1 MTTPT
6 PEEYTALVKRIE
18 AALNE
23 TPQFSDK
30 QVEILLS
37 VVEAHVW
44 RAGLWTRIR
53 WMANVIGLAV
63 ANRTNTDT
71 LRSRAV
77 LATRTR
83 LLTEASSKMSR

>member
-6 PEEYTALVKRIE
+6 PEEYTALVERIE

-37 VVEAHVW
+37 DVEAHVW

-53 WMANVIGLAV
+53 WAANVIGAV
-63 ANRTNTDT
+63 GIIAGA
-71 LRSRAV
+71 AV
-77 LATRTR
+77 VITSAIGYEVTR
-83 LLTEASSKMSR
+83 K

>member
-44 RAGLWTRIR
+44 RAGLWARIR
-53 WMANVIGLAV
+53 WAANTGFGALAKIKSG
-63 ANRTNTDT
+63 R
-71 LRSRAV
+71 V
-77 LATRTR
+77 LPAWHKGIQ
-83 LLTEASSKMSR
+83 A

>member
-1 MTTPT
+1 
-6 PEEYTALVKRIE
+6 LVKRIE

-53 WMANVIGLAV
+53 WAANVIGALGIIAGS
-63 ANRTNTDT
+63 A
-71 LRSRAV
+71 AV
-77 LATRTR
+77 LASFVGYEVVR
-83 LLTEASSKMSR
+83 K

>member
-53 WMANVIGLAV
+53 WAANVIGALGIITGA
-63 ANRTNTDT
+63 A
-71 LRSRAV
+71 AV
-77 LATRTR
+77 LASFVRYEVVR
-83 LLTEASSKMSR
+83 K

>member
-23 TPQFSDK
+23 TPQFNDK

-44 RAGLWTRIR
+44 RAGLWARIR
-53 WMANVIGLAV
+53 WAANVIGALGILAG
-63 ANRTNTDT
+63 A
-71 LRSRAV
+71 SAV
-77 LATRTR
+77 LASFVGYEVVRR
-83 LLTEASSKMSR
+83 

>member
-53 WMANVIGLAV
+53 WAANVIGALGIISGA
-63 ANRTNTDT
+63 A
-71 LRSRAV
+71 AV
-77 LATRTR
+77 LASFVGYEVVR
-83 LLTEASSKMSR
+83 K

>member
-23 TPQFSDK
+23 TPQFNDK

-44 RAGLWTRIR
+44 RVG
-53 WMANVIGLAV
+53 
-63 ANRTNTDT
+63 
-71 LRSRAV
+71 
-77 LATRTR
+77 
-83 LLTEASSKMSR
+83 

>member
-23 TPQFSDK
+23 TPQFNDK

-53 WMANVIGLAV
+53 WMANVIGALGIIAG
-63 ANRTNTDT
+63 AA
-71 LRSRAV
+71 AV
-77 LATRTR
+77 LASFVGYEVVR
-83 LLTEASSKMSR
+83 K